1 MLLQIL
7 PLLTTA
13 CADGEVAVSVNY
25 SLEQATG
32 ISNLNLRL
40 SNAHVWVDQQ
50 VVEKIANHVQ
60 LFQNMF
66 ESASAPPS
74 NKLFS
79 LITHLSCITI
89 YLFLPYTKDIVA
101 LRMEGEEGDS
111 FPKGFQKVT
120 PDQQPFLDIVRND
133 EQVLAHINPTSLE
146 LSYCACSGYNLESY
160 HPHRC
165 VWGYGE

>member
-1 MLLQIL
+1 MK
-7 PLLTTA
+7 
-13 CADGEVAVSVNY
+13 Y
-25 SLEQATG
+25 SLEQTTG
-32 ISNLNLRL
+32 NLKVDLQL
-40 SNAHVWVDQQ
+40 SSAHVWVDQQ

-60 LFQNMF
+60 LFKNLF
-66 ESASAPPS
+66 ENASASPS

-79 LITHLSCITI
+79 LVTNLSCITI
-89 YLFLPYTKDIVA
+89 YLFLPHTKDIVA
-101 LRMEGEEGDS
+101 LRMEGEEVDS
-111 FPKGFQKVT
+111 FPSGFQRVT

-165 VWGYGE
+165 VWGYGEWYTDA